1 MKIEKLNEHQI
12 RCTLTKEDLA
22 ARHIKLSEL
31 AYGTEKT
38 RALFQ
43 DMMMQASMDFGFEA
57 DDIPLMVEAIPLPS
71 EKVVLIIT
79 KVDSPDELDTRFS
92 EFSHCFSEEDE
103 PEILEEEDM
112 VSDDDMIPADLIDLF
127 SQIKKELSEAA
138 AGNTEGSEETDI
150 SVSAPQVSLFG
161 ASDMDE
167 AIRAA
172 QAVAPFYHGDSILYR
187 DPVSDGYLLLLHQG
201 RHTPIEFR
209 QITHTMAAFLERR
222 KCSPGIAAYHQ
233 EHSIPVL
240 RKQAL
245 HTLAEIH

>member
-43 DMMMQASMDFGFEA
+43 DMMTQASMDFGFEA
-57 DDIPLMVEAIPLPS
+57 DNIPLMVEAIPLPS

-92 EFSHCFSEEDE
+92 EFSQYFSEDDA
-103 PEILEEEDM
+103 PEVIEK
-112 VSDDDMIPADLIDLF
+112 DDFIRDDNMIPADLIDLF
-127 SQIKKELSEAA
+127 SQIKKELEDAADAADKTEAPA
-138 AGNTEGSEETDI
+138 
-150 SVSAPQVSLFG
+150 VPVPQVSLF
-161 ASDMDE
+161 AAADMDT

-172 QAVAPFYHGDSILYR
+172 QAVAPFYQGDSSLYR
-187 DPVSDGYLLLLHQG
+187 ETSSGEYLLLLHQG
-201 RHTPIEFR
+201 RHTPLEFR
-209 QITHTMAAFLERR
+209 QMTHTLAAFLEKRS
-222 KCSPGIAAYHQ
+222 CSAGAAAFHQ
-233 EHSIPVL
+233 EHSRPIL
-240 RKQAL
+240 RRHAVQ
-245 HTLAEIH
+245 TLAQIS

>member
-43 DMMMQASMDFGFEA
+43 DMMTQASMDFGFEA

-92 EFSHCFSEEDE
+92 EFSQYFSEDVEPAVMGEDN
-103 PEILEEEDM
+103 LTGEDN
-112 VSDDDMIPADLIDLF
+112 MIPADLIDLF
-127 SQIKKELSEAA
+127 SQIKKELEDAA
-138 AGNTEGSEETDI
+138 DTADKTGDSP
-150 SVSAPQVSLFG
+150 VPVPQVGLF
-161 ASDMDE
+161 AATDMDT

-172 QAVAPFYHGDSILYR
+172 QAVAPFYQGDSFLYR
-187 DPVSDGYLLLLHQG
+187 EAASGKYLLLLHQG
-201 RHTPIEFR
+201 GHTPLEFR
-209 QITHTMAAFLERR
+209 QITHTLAAFLEKRS
-222 KCSPGIAAYHQ
+222 CSAGLAAFHQ
-233 EHSIPVL
+233 EHSRPIL
-240 RKQAL
+240 RRHAVQ
-245 HTLAEIH
+245 TLAQIS